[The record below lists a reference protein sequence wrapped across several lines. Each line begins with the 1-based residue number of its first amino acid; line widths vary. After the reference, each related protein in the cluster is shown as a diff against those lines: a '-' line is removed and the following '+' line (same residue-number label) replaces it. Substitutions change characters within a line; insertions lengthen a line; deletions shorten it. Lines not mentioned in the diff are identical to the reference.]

1 MCKEGLVLSL
11 GAFWRACW
19 WLSGDRGQRTHCQG
33 LLRDKVHT
41 EHCGLNKWS
50 THGGQ
55 GLQGATAEPP
65 CAPWKETPPCPWWS
79 WGYSGCALAPGTA
92 PGLHRSARQLSSPV
106 LCPVRCQTS
115 FFFKTWGSVGLKCP
129 PLGNEARTLGTEVFL
144 DCSRSSW
151 RQRPVRDPV
160 LTASLLKWAV
170 WPPWCRPCMC
180 VFPPLF
186 CEALCPPAMVGQSH
200 ACGADAC
207 GAAQPV
213 APCSAPHLWRRPI
226 RAGASTQPQLV
237 P

>member
-1 MCKEGLVLSL
+1 MLSSGSESQRKKPPLPPPLLVSQQRSRKEFGELLEENIPFLTRADGQKLCENCIPPTQNPTHIQDPSC
-11 GAFWRACW
+11 AFWRACW

-33 LLRDKVHT
+33 LLLDKVHT

-115 FFFKTWGSVGLKCP
+115 FFFKGQ
-129 PLGNEARTLGTEVFL
+129 
-144 DCSRSSW
+144 D
-151 RQRPVRDPV
+151 
-160 LTASLLKWAV
+160 WAV
-170 WPPWCRPCMC
+170 RS
-180 VFPPLF
+180 
-186 CEALCPPAMVGQSH
+186 PPAGEGPGFLCTLAVT
-200 ACGADAC
+200 
-207 GAAQPV
+207 V
-213 APCSAPHLWRRPI
+213 
-226 RAGASTQPQLV
+226 QLS
-237 P
+237 